1 MELFLFLLIVVAIY
15 FYIKKDKSDTST
27 KTTYTPSKSNGSS
40 YAKHKSSYTGGNN
53 ELSLVEGNR
62 LLIESAIRDKKK
74 VAFRYK
80 DKSEQVTQ
88 RTITPQRLFWYK
100 FDERE
105 GQMLCVEAFCHL
117 RNNTRTF
124 ALFRMTQVRLTS

>member
-15 FYIKKDKSDTST
+15 FYLKNDKSDASI
-27 KTTYTPSKSNGSS
+27 KTPYTPSKSTANS
-40 YAKHKSSYTGGNN
+40 YARDKSSHTGGNY
-53 ELSLVEGNR
+53 EVTLVESNR
-62 LLIESAIRDKKK
+62 LLIESAIRDEKK
-74 VAFRYK
+74 VVFKYK
-80 DKSEQVTQ
+80 DKAEQVTQ

-117 RNNTRTF
+117 RKSARTF
-124 ALFRMTQVRLTS
+124 ALFRMTQLKLTS

>member
-15 FYIKKDKSDTST
+15 FYLKKDKSDARAKS
-27 KTTYTPSKSNGSS
+27 TYTPSKSNGSS
-40 YAKHKSSYTGGNN
+40 YAKHKSSYTGGNY
-53 ELSLVEGNR
+53 ELTLVESNR
-62 LLIESAIRDKKK
+62 LLIESAIRDEKK
-74 VAFRYK
+74 VAFKYK
-80 DKSEQVTQ
+80 DKSEQITQ

-117 RNNTRTF
+117 RKSTRTF
-124 ALFRMTQVRLTS
+124 ALFRMTQANLT